1 MYYLAPVHVL
11 TCPNKC
17 SSQSHLLLSLQQRTI
32 YFINFLIPFFQART
46 IGIAVDHRRRN
57 KSVESLQLNTQRL
70 KEYQAK
76 LILFPLKAK
85 KPRKGDASEE
95 DIKKATQ
102 LSGKLMPLKPDGKRP
117 RAMELTE
124 ELKNFK
130 AYHTVAQ
137 ARSHAKLWGIRA
149 KKAKEAE
156 QADEI
161 TKGKK

>member
-1 MYYLAPVHVL
+1 MRQ
-11 TCPNKC
+11 NIW
-17 SSQSHLLLSLQQRTI
+17 TI
-32 YFINFLIPFFQART
+32 SFFNFFQART

>member
-1 MYYLAPVHVL
+1 
-11 TCPNKC
+11 
-17 SSQSHLLLSLQQRTI
+17 
-32 YFINFLIPFFQART
+32 
-46 IGIAVDHRRRN
+46 
-57 KSVESLQLNTQRL
+57 LNTQRL

-76 LILFPLKAK
+76 LILFPIKAK

-95 DIKKATQ
+95 DIKKASQ
-102 LSGKLMPLKPDGKRP
+102 LSGKLMPLKADGKRP
-117 RAMELTE
+117 RAMDLTE

-130 AYHTVAQ
+130 AYHTITQ
-137 ARSHAKLWGIRA
+137 ARSHGKLWGIRA